1 MVNWGLSE
9 QGSELGV
16 GMDTI
21 AAVVTGMTDSGVGIV
36 RISGSGAVELGDG
49 IFRSS
54 SGRRVLGDG
63 ESRRMYYGFVVDP
76 EDGAEIDEVLAVVMR
91 GSRSFTGEDT
101 VEIQCHGGVLVMRR
115 ILECALRCG
124 ARLAE
129 PGEFTK
135 RAFLNGRMDLS
146 RAEAV
151 MDVIGAQNDRALGY
165 SLGQLRGR
173 LSGKVGELRGK
184 ILYETAFI
192 ESALDDP
199 EHFDLDGYGEGLS
212 GKLDGVIGEL
222 RKLIDTADN
231 GRLIKEGIRTV
242 ILGKPNVGK
251 SSLLNCL
258 LGEER
263 AIVTDVAGANRDV
276 LEESLRLGDVRLN
289 IVDTAG
295 IRDTEDTV
303 EKIGVERALRYA
315 READLIV
322 YVTDASM
329 ELDENDRE
337 IVSVIGDKRTIV
349 LLNKSD
355 LEAVVTE
362 EGIRALFS
370 GAAGD
375 GSGDCFPAGP
385 SGDDG
390 FVILRTSAK
399 ERAGMEELERAV
411 REMFFHGEIW
421 SSNEIVITNMRH
433 KEALEEACEA
443 LMLVKGSIEDGM
455 TEDFYSIDLMNAYK
469 ALGRIIGEEVDDDLV
484 DEIFSKFCMGK

>member
-1 MVNWGLSE
+1 
-9 QGSELGV
+9 
-16 GMDTI
+16 MDTI
-21 AAVVTGMTDSGVGIV
+21 AAIATGMTDSGIGIV
-36 RISGSGAVELGDG
+36 RISGSGAVEVGDG
-49 IFRSS
+49 IVKSP
-54 SGRRVLGDG
+54 SGRRILKKA
-63 ESRRMYYGFVVDP
+63 ESHRFYYGFVVNP
-76 EDGAEIDEVLAVVMR
+76 EDGVEIDEVLAVVMR
-91 GSRSFTGEDT
+91 GPRSFTGEDT

-173 LSGKVGELRGK
+173 LSWKVRELRGRL
-184 ILYETAFI
+184 LYETAFI

-212 GKLDGVIGEL
+212 GKLDGVIEEL
-222 RKLIDTADN
+222 RRLIGTADN

-263 AIVTDVAGANRDV
+263 AIVTDVAGTTRDV
-276 LEESLRLGDVRLN
+276 LEESLRLGDICLN

-303 EKIGVERALRYA
+303 ERIGVERALRYA
-315 READLIV
+315 READFIV

-355 LEAVVTE
+355 LEVVVTE
-362 EGIRALFS
+362 GEIRALFVENE
-370 GAAGD
+370 AD
-375 GSGDCFPAGP
+375 P
-385 SGDDG
+385 SGRER
-390 FVILRTSAK
+390 FVVLHTSAK
-399 ERAGMEELERAV
+399 EGAGIEELEQAV
-411 REMFFHGEIW
+411 KEMFFHGEIG
-421 SSNEIVITNMRH
+421 SSNEIVITSMRH
-433 KEALEEACEA
+433 KEALEEACAA

-455 TEDFYSIDLMNAYK
+455 PEDFYSIDLMNAYK

-484 DEIFSKFCMGK
+484 EEIFSKFCMGK

>member
-1 MVNWGLSE
+1 
-9 QGSELGV
+9 
-16 GMDTI
+16 MDTI
-21 AAVVTGMTDSGVGIV
+21 AAIATGMTDSGIGIV
-36 RISGSGAVELGDG
+36 RISGSGAVEVGDG
-49 IFRSS
+49 IVRSP
-54 SGRRVLGDG
+54 SGRRILKKA
-63 ESRRMYYGFVVDP
+63 ESHRFYYGFVVNP
-76 EDGAEIDEVLAVVMR
+76 GDGVEIDEVLAVVMR
-91 GSRSFTGEDT
+91 GPRSFTGEDT

-173 LSGKVGELRGK
+173 LSGKVRELRGRL
-184 ILYETAFI
+184 LYETAFI

-212 GKLDGVIGEL
+212 GKLDGVIEEL
-222 RKLIDTADN
+222 RRLIGTADN

-263 AIVTDVAGANRDV
+263 AIVTDVAGTTRDV
-276 LEESLRLGDVRLN
+276 LEESLRLGDICLN

-303 EKIGVERALRYA
+303 ERIGVERALRYA

-362 EGIRALFS
+362 EEIRALFVENE
-370 GAAGD
+370 AD
-375 GSGDCFPAGP
+375 P
-385 SGDDG
+385 SGRER
-390 FVILRTSAK
+390 FVVLHTSAK
-399 ERAGMEELERAV
+399 EGAGIEELEQAV
-411 REMFFHGEIW
+411 KEMFFHGEIG
-421 SSNEIVITNMRH
+421 SSNEIVITSMRH
-433 KEALEEACEA
+433 KEALEEACAA

-455 TEDFYSIDLMNAYK
+455 PEDFYSIDLMNAYK

-484 DEIFSKFCMGK
+484 EEIFSKFCMGK

>member
-1 MVNWGLSE
+1 MEKG
-9 QGSELGV
+9 
-16 GMDTI
+16 DTI
-21 AAVVTGMTDSGVGIV
+21 AAIATGMTDSGIGIV
-36 RISGSGAVELGDG
+36 RISGSGAVDVGNR
-49 IFRSS
+49 IFRSP
-54 SGRRVLGDG
+54 SGKRIL
-63 ESRRMYYGFVVDP
+63 SRAQSHKLCYGFAVEQDN
-76 EDGAEIDEVLAVVMR
+76 GFEIDEVMAVVMKAP
-91 GSRSFTGEDT
+91 RSFTGEDT
-101 VEIQCHGGVLVMRR
+101 VELQCHGGVFVMRK
-115 ILECALRCG
+115 ILEAALKGG

-173 LSGKVGELRGK
+173 LSGKVEELRGR

-199 EHFDLDGYGEGLS
+199 EHYDLDGYGEELS
-212 GKLDGVIGEL
+212 GKLDGVLRDL

-231 GRLIKEGIRTV
+231 GKLIKEGIKTV

-263 AIVTDVAGANRDV
+263 AIVTDVAGTTRDV
-276 LEESLRLGDVRLN
+276 LEESLRLGDICLN

-303 EKIGVERALRYA
+303 EKIGVERALKYA

-337 IVSVIGDKRTIV
+337 IVSVIRDKSTIV

-355 LEAVVTE
+355 LETVVTE
-362 EGIRALFS
+362 DGIKALFLEATGDLGDYFSVDSS
-370 GAAGD
+370 GKNKFA
-375 GSGDCFPAGP
+375 
-385 SGDDG
+385 
-390 FVILRTSAK
+390 VLHTSAK
-399 ERAGMEELERAV
+399 ESAGMEELEQTV
-411 REMFFHGEIW
+411 KEMFFHGEID
-421 SSNEIVITNMRH
+421 SSNELVITNMRH
-433 KEALEEACEA
+433 KEALEEACES
-443 LMLVKGSIEDGM
+443 LMLVQESIEDGM
-455 TEDFYSIDLMNAYK
+455 PEDFYSIDLMNAYR

-484 DEIFSKFCMGK
+484 EEIFSKFCMGK

>member
-1 MVNWGLSE
+1 MEKG
-9 QGSELGV
+9 
-16 GMDTI
+16 DTI
-21 AAVVTGMTDSGVGIV
+21 AAIATGMTDSGIGIV
-36 RISGSGAVELGDG
+36 RISGSGAVDVGNR
-49 IFRSS
+49 IFRSP
-54 SGRRVLGDG
+54 SGKRIL
-63 ESRRMYYGFVVDP
+63 SRAQSHKLCYGFAVEQDN
-76 EDGAEIDEVLAVVMR
+76 GFEIDEVMAVVMKAP
-91 GSRSFTGEDT
+91 RSFTGEDT
-101 VEIQCHGGVLVMRR
+101 VELQCHGGVFVMRK
-115 ILECALRCG
+115 ILEAALKGG

-173 LSGKVGELRGK
+173 LSGKVEELRGR

-199 EHFDLDGYGEGLS
+199 EHYDLDGYGEELS
-212 GKLDGVIGEL
+212 GKLDGVLRDL

-231 GRLIKEGIRTV
+231 GKLIKEGIKTV

-263 AIVTDVAGANRDV
+263 AIVTDVAGTTRDV
-276 LEESLRLGDVRLN
+276 LEESLRLGDICLN

-303 EKIGVERALRYA
+303 ERIGVERALRYA

-362 EGIRALFS
+362 EEIRALFVENE
-370 GAAGD
+370 AD
-375 GSGDCFPAGP
+375 P
-385 SGDDG
+385 SGRER
-390 FVILRTSAK
+390 FVVLHTSAK
-399 ERAGMEELERAV
+399 EGAGIEELEQAV
-411 REMFFHGEIW
+411 KEMFFHGEIG
-421 SSNEIVITNMRH
+421 SSNEIVITSMRH
-433 KEALEEACEA
+433 KEALEEACAA

-455 TEDFYSIDLMNAYK
+455 PEDFYSIDLMNAYK

-484 DEIFSKFCMGK
+484 EEIFSKFCMGK

>member
-1 MVNWGLSE
+1 
-9 QGSELGV
+9 
-16 GMDTI
+16 MDTI
-21 AAVVTGMTDSGVGIV
+21 AAIATGMTESGIGIV
-36 RISGSGAVELGDG
+36 RISGSGAVEVGDG
-49 IFRSS
+49 IVRSP
-54 SGRRVLGDG
+54 SGRRILKKA
-63 ESRRMYYGFVVDP
+63 ESHRFYYGFVVNP
-76 EDGAEIDEVLAVVMR
+76 GDGVEIDEVLAVVMR
-91 GSRSFTGEDT
+91 GPRSFTGEDT

-173 LSGKVGELRGK
+173 LSGKVRELRGRL
-184 ILYETAFI
+184 LYETAFI

-212 GKLDGVIGEL
+212 GKLDGVIEEL
-222 RKLIDTADN
+222 RRLIGTADN

-263 AIVTDVAGANRDV
+263 AIVTDVAGTTRDV
-276 LEESLRLGDVRLN
+276 LEESLRLGDICLN

-303 EKIGVERALRYA
+303 ERIGVERALRYA
-315 READLIV
+315 READFIV

-362 EGIRALFS
+362 EEIRALFVENE
-370 GAAGD
+370 AD
-375 GSGDCFPAGP
+375 P
-385 SGDDG
+385 SGRER
-390 FVILRTSAK
+390 FVVLHTSAK
-399 ERAGMEELERAV
+399 EGAGIEELEQAV
-411 REMFFHGEIW
+411 KEMFFHGEIG
-421 SSNEIVITNMRH
+421 SSNEIVITSMRH
-433 KEALEEACEA
+433 KEALEEACAA

-455 TEDFYSIDLMNAYK
+455 PEDFYSIDLMNAYK

-484 DEIFSKFCMGK
+484 EEIFSKFCMGK

>member
-1 MVNWGLSE
+1 M
-9 QGSELGV
+9 
-16 GMDTI
+16 
-21 AAVVTGMTDSGVGIV
+21 
-36 RISGSGAVELGDG
+36 
-49 IFRSS
+49 
-54 SGRRVLGDG
+54 
-63 ESRRMYYGFVVDP
+63 
-76 EDGAEIDEVLAVVMR
+76 
-91 GSRSFTGEDT
+91 
-101 VEIQCHGGVLVMRR
+101 
-115 ILECALRCG
+115 
-124 ARLAE
+124 
-129 PGEFTK
+129 
-135 RAFLNGRMDLS
+135 
-146 RAEAV
+146 
-151 MDVIGAQNDRALGY
+151 
-165 SLGQLRGR
+165 
-173 LSGKVGELRGK
+173 
-184 ILYETAFI
+184 
-192 ESALDDP
+192 
-199 EHFDLDGYGEGLS
+199 
-212 GKLDGVIGEL
+212 
-222 RKLIDTADN
+222 
-231 GRLIKEGIRTV
+231 
-242 ILGKPNVGK
+242 
-251 SSLLNCL
+251 
-258 LGEER
+258 
-263 AIVTDVAGANRDV
+263 

-399 ERAGMEELERAV
+399 EGAGMEELERAV

>member
-1 MVNWGLSE
+1 
-9 QGSELGV
+9 
-16 GMDTI
+16 MDTI
-21 AAVVTGMTDSGVGIV
+21 AAIATGMTESGIGIV
-36 RISGSGAVELGDG
+36 RISGSGAVEVGDG
-49 IFRSS
+49 IVRSP
-54 SGRRVLGDG
+54 SGRRILKKA
-63 ESRRMYYGFVVDP
+63 ESHRFYYGFVVNP
-76 EDGAEIDEVLAVVMR
+76 GDGVEIDEVLAVVMR
-91 GSRSFTGEDT
+91 GPRSFTGEDT

-173 LSGKVGELRGK
+173 LSGKVRELRGRL
-184 ILYETAFI
+184 LYETAFI

-212 GKLDGVIGEL
+212 GKLDGVIEEL
-222 RKLIDTADN
+222 RRLIGTADN

-263 AIVTDVAGANRDV
+263 AIVTDVAGTTRDV
-276 LEESLRLGDVRLN
+276 LEESLRLGDICLN

-303 EKIGVERALRYA
+303 EKIGVERALKYA

-337 IVSVIGDKRTIV
+337 IVSVIRDKSTIV

-355 LEAVVTE
+355 LETVVTE
-362 EGIRALFS
+362 DGIKALFLEATGDLGDYFSVDSS
-370 GAAGD
+370 GKNKFA
-375 GSGDCFPAGP
+375 
-385 SGDDG
+385 
-390 FVILRTSAK
+390 VLHTSAK
-399 ERAGMEELERAV
+399 ESAGMEELEQTV
-411 REMFFHGEIW
+411 KEMFFHGEID
-421 SSNEIVITNMRH
+421 SGNELVITNMRH

-455 TEDFYSIDLMNAYK
+455 PEDFYSIDLMNAYK

-484 DEIFSKFCMGK
+484 EEIFSKFCMGK

>member
-1 MVNWGLSE
+1 
-9 QGSELGV
+9 
-16 GMDTI
+16 MDTI
-21 AAVVTGMTDSGVGIV
+21 AAIATGMTDSGIGIV
-36 RISGSGAVELGDG
+36 RISGSGAVEVGDG
-49 IFRSS
+49 IVKSP
-54 SGRRVLGDG
+54 SGRRILKKA
-63 ESRRMYYGFVVDP
+63 ESHRFYYGFVVNP
-76 EDGAEIDEVLAVVMR
+76 EDGVEIDEVLAVVMR
-91 GSRSFTGEDT
+91 GPRSFTGEDT

-173 LSGKVGELRGK
+173 LSGKVRELRGRL
-184 ILYETAFI
+184 LYETAFI

-212 GKLDGVIGEL
+212 GKLDGVIEEL
-222 RKLIDTADN
+222 RRLIGTADN

-263 AIVTDVAGANRDV
+263 AIVTDVAGTTRDV
-276 LEESLRLGDVRLN
+276 LEESLRLGDICLN

-303 EKIGVERALRYA
+303 ERIGVERALRYA
-315 READLIV
+315 READFIV

-362 EGIRALFS
+362 EEIRALFVENE
-370 GAAGD
+370 AD
-375 GSGDCFPAGP
+375 P
-385 SGDDG
+385 SGRER
-390 FVILRTSAK
+390 FVVLHTSAK
-399 ERAGMEELERAV
+399 EGAGIEELEQAV
-411 REMFFHGEIW
+411 KEMFFHGEIG
-421 SSNEIVITNMRH
+421 SSNEIVITSMRH
-433 KEALEEACEA
+433 KEALEEACAA

-455 TEDFYSIDLMNAYK
+455 PEDFYSIDLMNAYK

-484 DEIFSKFCMGK
+484 EEIFSKFCMGK

>member
-1 MVNWGLSE
+1 MEKG
-9 QGSELGV
+9 
-16 GMDTI
+16 DTI
-21 AAVVTGMTDSGVGIV
+21 AAIATGMTDSGIGIV
-36 RISGSGAVELGDG
+36 RISGSGAVDVGNR
-49 IFRSS
+49 IFRSP
-54 SGRRVLGDG
+54 SGKRIL
-63 ESRRMYYGFVVDP
+63 SRAQSHKLCYGFAVEQDN
-76 EDGAEIDEVLAVVMR
+76 GFEIDEVMAVVMKAP
-91 GSRSFTGEDT
+91 RSFTGEDT
-101 VEIQCHGGVLVMRR
+101 VELQCHGGVFVMRK
-115 ILECALRCG
+115 ILEAALKGG

-173 LSGKVGELRGK
+173 LSGKVEELRGR

-199 EHFDLDGYGEGLS
+199 EHYDLDGYGEELS
-212 GKLDGVIGEL
+212 GKLDGVLRDL

-231 GRLIKEGIRTV
+231 GKLIKEGIKTV

-263 AIVTDVAGANRDV
+263 ATRDV
-276 LEESLRLGDVRLN
+276 LEESLRLGDVCLN

-337 IVSVIGDKRTIV
+337 IVSVIRDKSTIV

-355 LEAVVTE
+355 LETVVTE
-362 EGIRALFS
+362 DGIRALFS
-370 GAAGD
+370 GAAGEE
-375 GSGDCFPAGP
+375 SEDCFPAG
-385 SGDDG
+385 SSCDDR
-390 FVILRTSAK
+390 FVILHTSAK
-399 ERAGMEELERAV
+399 EGAGMEELERAV
-411 REMFFHGEIW
+411 REMFFHGEIG

-455 TEDFYSIDLMNAYK
+455 PEDFYSIDLMNAYK

>member
-1 MVNWGLSE
+1 
-9 QGSELGV
+9 
-16 GMDTI
+16 MDTI
-21 AAVVTGMTDSGVGIV
+21 AAIATGMTDSGIGIV
-36 RISGSGAVELGDG
+36 RISGSGAVEVGDG
-49 IFRSS
+49 IVRSP
-54 SGRRVLGDG
+54 SGRRILKKA
-63 ESRRMYYGFVVDP
+63 ESHRFYYGFVVNP
-76 EDGAEIDEVLAVVMR
+76 GDGVEIDEVLAVVMR
-91 GSRSFTGEDT
+91 GPRSFTGEDT

-173 LSGKVGELRGK
+173 LSGKVRELRGRL
-184 ILYETAFI
+184 LYETAFI

-212 GKLDGVIGEL
+212 GKLDGVIEEL
-222 RKLIDTADN
+222 RRLIGTADN

-263 AIVTDVAGANRDV
+263 AIVTDVAGTTRDV
-276 LEESLRLGDVRLN
+276 LEESLRLGDICLN

-303 EKIGVERALRYA
+303 EKIGVERALKYA

-362 EGIRALFS
+362 EEIRALFVENE
-370 GAAGD
+370 AD
-375 GSGDCFPAGP
+375 P
-385 SGDDG
+385 SGRER
-390 FVILRTSAK
+390 FVVLHTSAK
-399 ERAGMEELERAV
+399 EGAGIEELEQAV
-411 REMFFHGEIW
+411 KEMFFHGEIG
-421 SSNEIVITNMRH
+421 SSNEIVITSMRH
-433 KEALEEACEA
+433 KEALEEACAA

-455 TEDFYSIDLMNAYK
+455 PEDFYSIDLMNAYK

-484 DEIFSKFCMGK
+484 EEIFSKFCMGK

>member
-1 MVNWGLSE
+1 
-9 QGSELGV
+9 
-16 GMDTI
+16 MDTI
-21 AAVVTGMTDSGVGIV
+21 AAIATGMTDSGIGIV
-36 RISGSGAVELGDG
+36 RISGSGAVEVGDG
-49 IFRSS
+49 IVKSP
-54 SGRRVLGDG
+54 SGRRILKKA
-63 ESRRMYYGFVVDP
+63 ESHRFYYGFVVNP
-76 EDGAEIDEVLAVVMR
+76 EDGVEIDEVLAVVMR
-91 GSRSFTGEDT
+91 GPRSFTGEDT

-173 LSGKVGELRGK
+173 LSGKVRELRGRL
-184 ILYETAFI
+184 LYETAFI

-212 GKLDGVIGEL
+212 GKLDGVIEEL
-222 RKLIDTADN
+222 RRLIGTADN

-263 AIVTDVAGANRDV
+263 AIVTDVAGTTRDV
-276 LEESLRLGDVRLN
+276 LEESLRLGDICLN

-303 EKIGVERALRYA
+303 EKIGVERALKYA

-362 EGIRALFS
+362 EEIRALFVENE
-370 GAAGD
+370 AD
-375 GSGDCFPAGP
+375 P
-385 SGDDG
+385 SGRER
-390 FVILRTSAK
+390 FVVLHTSAK
-399 ERAGMEELERAV
+399 EGAGIEELEQAV
-411 REMFFHGEIW
+411 KEMFFHGEIG
-421 SSNEIVITNMRH
+421 SSNEIVITSMRH
-433 KEALEEACEA
+433 KEALEEACAA

-455 TEDFYSIDLMNAYK
+455 PEDFYSIDLMNAYK

-484 DEIFSKFCMGK
+484 EEIFSKFCMGK

>member
-1 MVNWGLSE
+1 
-9 QGSELGV
+9 
-16 GMDTI
+16 MDTI
-21 AAVVTGMTDSGVGIV
+21 AAIATGMTESGIGIV
-36 RISGSGAVELGDG
+36 RISGSGAVEVGDG
-49 IFRSS
+49 IVRSP
-54 SGRRVLGDG
+54 SGRRILKKA
-63 ESRRMYYGFVVDP
+63 ESHRFYYGFVVNP
-76 EDGAEIDEVLAVVMR
+76 GDGVEIDEVLAVVMR
-91 GSRSFTGEDT
+91 GPRSFTGEDT

-173 LSGKVGELRGK
+173 LSGKVRELRGRL
-184 ILYETAFI
+184 LYETAFI

-212 GKLDGVIGEL
+212 GKLDGVIEEL
-222 RKLIDTADN
+222 RRLIGTADN

-263 AIVTDVAGANRDV
+263 AIVTDVAGTTRDV
-276 LEESLRLGDVRLN
+276 LEESLRLGDICLN

-303 EKIGVERALRYA
+303 EKIGVERALKYA

-362 EGIRALFS
+362 EEIRALFVENE
-370 GAAGD
+370 AD
-375 GSGDCFPAGP
+375 P
-385 SGDDG
+385 SGRER
-390 FVILRTSAK
+390 FVVLHTSAK
-399 ERAGMEELERAV
+399 EGAGIEELEQAV
-411 REMFFHGEIW
+411 KEMFFHGEIG
-421 SSNEIVITNMRH
+421 SSNEIVITSMRH
-433 KEALEEACEA
+433 KEALEEACAA

-455 TEDFYSIDLMNAYK
+455 PEDFYSIDLMNAYK

-484 DEIFSKFCMGK
+484 EEIFSKFCMGK

>member
-1 MVNWGLSE
+1 MEKG
-9 QGSELGV
+9 
-16 GMDTI
+16 DTI
-21 AAVVTGMTDSGVGIV
+21 AAIATGMTDSGIGIV
-36 RISGSGAVELGDG
+36 RISGSGAVDVGNR
-49 IFRSS
+49 IFRSP
-54 SGRRVLGDG
+54 SGKRIL
-63 ESRRMYYGFVVDP
+63 SRAQSHKLCYGFAVEQDN
-76 EDGAEIDEVLAVVMR
+76 GFEIDEVMAVVMKAP
-91 GSRSFTGEDT
+91 RSFTGEDT
-101 VEIQCHGGVLVMRR
+101 VELQCHGGVFVMRK
-115 ILECALRCG
+115 ILEAALKGG

-173 LSGKVGELRGK
+173 LSGKVEELRGR

-199 EHFDLDGYGEGLS
+199 EHYDLDGYGEELS
-212 GKLDGVIGEL
+212 GKLDGVLRDL

-231 GRLIKEGIRTV
+231 GKLIKEGIKTV

-263 AIVTDVAGANRDV
+263 AIVTDVAGTTRDV
-276 LEESLRLGDVRLN
+276 LEESLRLGDICLN

-303 EKIGVERALRYA
+303 ERIGVERALRYA
-315 READLIV
+315 READFIV

-337 IVSVIGDKRTIV
+337 IVSVIRDKSTIV

-355 LEAVVTE
+355 LETVVTE
-362 EGIRALFS
+362 DGIKALFLEATGDLGDYFSVDSS
-370 GAAGD
+370 GKNKFA
-375 GSGDCFPAGP
+375 
-385 SGDDG
+385 
-390 FVILRTSAK
+390 VLHTSAK
-399 ERAGMEELERAV
+399 ESAGMEELEQTV
-411 REMFFHGEIW
+411 KEMFFHGEID
-421 SSNEIVITNMRH
+421 SSNELVITNMRH

-443 LMLVKGSIEDGM
+443 LMLVQESIEDGM
-455 TEDFYSIDLMNAYK
+455 PEDFYSIDLMNAYR

-484 DEIFSKFCMGK
+484 EEIFSKFCMGK

>member
-1 MVNWGLSE
+1 MEKG
-9 QGSELGV
+9 
-16 GMDTI
+16 DTI
-21 AAVVTGMTDSGVGIV
+21 AAIATGMTDSGIGIV
-36 RISGSGAVELGDG
+36 RISGSGAVDVGNR
-49 IFRSS
+49 IFRSP
-54 SGRRVLGDG
+54 SGKRIL
-63 ESRRMYYGFVVDP
+63 SRAQSHKLCYGFAVEQDN
-76 EDGAEIDEVLAVVMR
+76 GFEIDEVMAVVMKAP
-91 GSRSFTGEDT
+91 RSFTGEDT
-101 VEIQCHGGVLVMRR
+101 VELQCHGGVFVMRK
-115 ILECALRCG
+115 ILEAALKGG

-173 LSGKVGELRGK
+173 LSGKVEELRGR

-199 EHFDLDGYGEGLS
+199 EHYDLDGYGEELS
-212 GKLDGVIGEL
+212 GKLDGVLRDL

-231 GRLIKEGIRTV
+231 GKLIKEGIKTV

-263 AIVTDVAGANRDV
+263 AIVTDVAGTTRDV
-276 LEESLRLGDVRLN
+276 LEESLRLGDICLN

-303 EKIGVERALRYA
+303 EKIGVERALKYA

-337 IVSVIGDKRTIV
+337 IVSVIRDKSTIV

-355 LEAVVTE
+355 LETVVTE
-362 EGIRALFS
+362 DGIKALFLEATGDLGDYFSVDSS
-370 GAAGD
+370 GKNKFA
-375 GSGDCFPAGP
+375 
-385 SGDDG
+385 
-390 FVILRTSAK
+390 VLHTSAK
-399 ERAGMEELERAV
+399 ESAGMEELEQTV
-411 REMFFHGEIW
+411 KEMFFHGEID
-421 SSNEIVITNMRH
+421 SSNELVITNMRH

-443 LMLVKGSIEDGM
+443 LMLVQESIEDGM
-455 TEDFYSIDLMNAYK
+455 PEDFYSFDLMNAYR

-484 DEIFSKFCMGK
+484 EEIFSKFCMGK

>member
-49 IFRSS
+49 IFRSP

-91 GSRSFTGEDT
+91 GPRSFTGEDT

-258 LGEER
+258 LGE
-263 AIVTDVAGANRDV
+263 
-276 LEESLRLGDVRLN
+276 LKGD
-289 IVDTAG
+289 
-295 IRDTEDTV
+295 
-303 EKIGVERALRYA
+303 
-315 READLIV
+315 
-322 YVTDASM
+322 
-329 ELDENDRE
+329 
-337 IVSVIGDKRTIV
+337 
-349 LLNKSD
+349 
-355 LEAVVTE
+355 
-362 EGIRALFS
+362 
-370 GAAGD
+370 
-375 GSGDCFPAGP
+375 PP
-385 SGDDG
+385 
-390 FVILRTSAK
+390 
-399 ERAGMEELERAV
+399 
-411 REMFFHGEIW
+411 FHGADSELRD
-421 SSNEIVITNMRH
+421 NT
-433 KEALEEACEA
+433 ALQGMA
-443 LMLVKGSIEDGM
+443 LNFLQ
-455 TEDFYSIDLMNAYK
+455 
-469 ALGRIIGEEVDDDLV
+469 
-484 DEIFSKFCMGK
+484 C

>member
-1 MVNWGLSE
+1 
-9 QGSELGV
+9 
-16 GMDTI
+16 MDTI
-21 AAVVTGMTDSGVGIV
+21 AAIATGMTESGIGIV
-36 RISGSGAVELGDG
+36 RISGSGAVEVGDG
-49 IFRSS
+49 IVRSP
-54 SGRRVLGDG
+54 SGRRILKKA
-63 ESRRMYYGFVVDP
+63 ESHRFYYGFVVNP
-76 EDGAEIDEVLAVVMR
+76 GDGVEIDEVLAVVMR
-91 GSRSFTGEDT
+91 GPRSFTGEDT

-173 LSGKVGELRGK
+173 LSGKVRELRGRL
-184 ILYETAFI
+184 LYETAFI

-212 GKLDGVIGEL
+212 GKLDGVIEEL
-222 RKLIDTADN
+222 RRLIGTADN

-263 AIVTDVAGANRDV
+263 AIVTDVAGTTRDV
-276 LEESLRLGDVRLN
+276 LEESLRLGDICLN

-303 EKIGVERALRYA
+303 ERIGVERALRYA
-315 READLIV
+315 READFIV

-362 EGIRALFS
+362 EEIRALFVENEADSS
-370 GAAGD
+370 GRER
-375 GSGDCFPAGP
+375 
-385 SGDDG
+385 
-390 FVILRTSAK
+390 FVVLHTSAK
-399 ERAGMEELERAV
+399 EGAGIEELEQAV
-411 REMFFHGEIW
+411 KEMFFHGEIG
-421 SSNEIVITNMRH
+421 SSNEIVITSMRH
-433 KEALEEACEA
+433 KEALEEACAA

-455 TEDFYSIDLMNAYK
+455 PEDFYSIDLMNAYK

-484 DEIFSKFCMGK
+484 EEIFSKFCMGK

>member
-1 MVNWGLSE
+1 MEKG
-9 QGSELGV
+9 
-16 GMDTI
+16 DTI
-21 AAVVTGMTDSGVGIV
+21 AAIATGMTDSGIGIV
-36 RISGSGAVELGDG
+36 RISGSGAVDVGNR
-49 IFRSS
+49 IFRSP
-54 SGRRVLGDG
+54 SGKRIL
-63 ESRRMYYGFVVDP
+63 SRAQSHKLCYGFAVEQDN
-76 EDGAEIDEVLAVVMR
+76 GFEIDEVMAVVMKAP
-91 GSRSFTGEDT
+91 RSFTGEDT
-101 VEIQCHGGVLVMRR
+101 VELQCHGGVFVMRK
-115 ILECALRCG
+115 ILEAALKGG

-173 LSGKVGELRGK
+173 LSGKVEELRGR

-199 EHFDLDGYGEGLS
+199 EHYDLDGYGEELS
-212 GKLDGVIGEL
+212 GKLDGVLRDL

-231 GRLIKEGIRTV
+231 GKLIKEGIKTV

-263 AIVTDVAGANRDV
+263 AIVTDVAGTTRDV
-276 LEESLRLGDVRLN
+276 LEESLRLGDICLN

-303 EKIGVERALRYA
+303 EKIGVERALKYA

-337 IVSVIGDKRTIV
+337 IVSVIRDKSTIV

-355 LEAVVTE
+355 LETVVTE
-362 EGIRALFS
+362 DGIKALFLEATGDLRDYFSVDSS
-370 GAAGD
+370 GKNKFA
-375 GSGDCFPAGP
+375 
-385 SGDDG
+385 
-390 FVILRTSAK
+390 VLHTSAK
-399 ERAGMEELERAV
+399 ESAGMEELEQTV
-411 REMFFHGEIW
+411 KEMFFHGEID
-421 SSNEIVITNMRH
+421 SGNELVITNMRH

-443 LMLVKGSIEDGM
+443 LMLVQESIEDGM
-455 TEDFYSIDLMNAYK
+455 PEDFYSIDLMNAYR

-484 DEIFSKFCMGK
+484 EEIFSKFCMGK

>member
-1 MVNWGLSE
+1 MSE

-242 ILGKPNVGK
+242 IRR
-251 SSLLNCL
+251 SSTRCW
-258 LGEER
+258 
-263 AIVTDVAGANRDV
+263 AMTC
-276 LEESLRLGDVRLN
+276 
-289 IVDTAG
+289 
-295 IRDTEDTV
+295 
-303 EKIGVERALRYA
+303 
-315 READLIV
+315 
-322 YVTDASM
+322 
-329 ELDENDRE
+329 
-337 IVSVIGDKRTIV
+337 
-349 LLNKSD
+349 
-355 LEAVVTE
+355 
-362 EGIRALFS
+362 S
-370 GAAGD
+370 G
-375 GSGDCFPAGP
+375 
-385 SGDDG
+385 
-390 FVILRTSAK
+390 R
-399 ERAGMEELERAV
+399 
-411 REMFFHGEIW
+411 
-421 SSNEIVITNMRH
+421 
-433 KEALEEACEA
+433 
-443 LMLVKGSIEDGM
+443 
-455 TEDFYSIDLMNAYK
+455 
-469 ALGRIIGEEVDDDLV
+469 
-484 DEIFSKFCMGK
+484 

>member
-1 MVNWGLSE
+1 
-9 QGSELGV
+9 
-16 GMDTI
+16 MDTI
-21 AAVVTGMTDSGVGIV
+21 AAIATGMTDSGVGIV
-36 RISGSGAVELGDG
+36 RISGSGAVEVGDG
-49 IFRSS
+49 IVRSP
-54 SGRRVLGDG
+54 SGRRILKKA
-63 ESRRMYYGFVVDP
+63 ESHRLYYGFVVDP

-91 GSRSFTGEDT
+91 GPRSFTGEDT
-101 VEIQCHGGVLVMRR
+101 VEVQCHGGVLVMRR

-165 SLGQLRGR
+165 SLGQLKGR
-173 LSGKVGELRGK
+173 LSGKVGELRGR

-212 GKLDGVIGEL
+212 GKLDGMIEEL
-222 RKLIDTADN
+222 RRLIGTADN

-263 AIVTDVAGANRDV
+263 AIVTDVAGTTRDV
-276 LEESLRLGDVRLN
+276 LEESLRLGDICLN

-295 IRDTEDTV
+295 IRDTEDAV
-303 EKIGVERALRYA
+303 ERIGVERALRYA
-315 READLIV
+315 READFIV

-362 EGIRALFS
+362 EEIRALF
-370 GAAGD
+370 AENEAY
-375 GSGDCFPAGP
+375 P
-385 SGDDG
+385 SGEERLA
-390 FVILRTSAK
+390 ILHTSAK
-399 ERAGMEELERAV
+399 EGAGIEELEQAV
-411 REMFFHGEIW
+411 KEMFFHGEIG
-421 SSNEIVITNMRH
+421 SSNEIVITSMRH
-433 KEALEEACEA
+433 KEALEEACGA

-455 TEDFYSIDLMNAYK
+455 PEDFYSIDLMNAYK

>member
-1 MVNWGLSE
+1 MEKG
-9 QGSELGV
+9 
-16 GMDTI
+16 DTI
-21 AAVVTGMTDSGVGIV
+21 AAIATGMTDSGIGIV
-36 RISGSGAVELGDG
+36 RISGSGAVDVGNR
-49 IFRSS
+49 IFRSP
-54 SGRRVLGDG
+54 SGKRIL
-63 ESRRMYYGFVVDP
+63 SRAQSHKLCYGFAVEQDN
-76 EDGAEIDEVLAVVMR
+76 GFEIDEVMAVVMKAP
-91 GSRSFTGEDT
+91 RSFTGEDT
-101 VEIQCHGGVLVMRR
+101 VELQCHGGVFVMRK
-115 ILECALRCG
+115 ILEAALKGG

-173 LSGKVGELRGK
+173 LSGKVEELRGR

-199 EHFDLDGYGEGLS
+199 EHYDLDGYGEELS
-212 GKLDGVIGEL
+212 GKLDGVLRDL

-231 GRLIKEGIRTV
+231 GKLIKEGIKTV

-263 AIVTDVAGANRDV
+263 AIVTDVAGTTRDV
-276 LEESLRLGDVRLN
+276 LEESLRLGDICLN

-303 EKIGVERALRYA
+303 EKIGVERALKYA

-337 IVSVIGDKRTIV
+337 IVSVIRDKSTIV

-355 LEAVVTE
+355 LETVVTE
-362 EGIRALFS
+362 DGIKALFLEATGDLGDYFSVDSS
-370 GAAGD
+370 GKNKFA
-375 GSGDCFPAGP
+375 
-385 SGDDG
+385 
-390 FVILRTSAK
+390 VLHTSAK
-399 ERAGMEELERAV
+399 ESAGMEELEQTV
-411 REMFFHGEIW
+411 KEMFFHGEID
-421 SSNEIVITNMRH
+421 SSNELVITNMRH

-443 LMLVKGSIEDGM
+443 LMLVQESIEDGM
-455 TEDFYSIDLMNAYK
+455 PEDFYSIDLMNAYR

-484 DEIFSKFCMGK
+484 EEIFSKFCMGK

>member
-1 MVNWGLSE
+1 
-9 QGSELGV
+9 
-16 GMDTI
+16 MDTI
-21 AAVVTGMTDSGVGIV
+21 AAIATGMTESGIGIV
-36 RISGSGAVELGDG
+36 RISGSGAVEVGDG
-49 IFRSS
+49 IVRSP
-54 SGRRVLGDG
+54 SGRRILKKA
-63 ESRRMYYGFVVDP
+63 ESHRFYYGFVVNP
-76 EDGAEIDEVLAVVMR
+76 GDGVEIDEVLAVVMR
-91 GSRSFTGEDT
+91 GPRSFTGEDT

-173 LSGKVGELRGK
+173 LSGKVRELRGRL
-184 ILYETAFI
+184 LYETAFI

-212 GKLDGVIGEL
+212 GKLDGVIEEL
-222 RKLIDTADN
+222 RRLIGTADN

-263 AIVTDVAGANRDV
+263 AIVTDVAGTTRDV
-276 LEESLRLGDVRLN
+276 LEESLRLGDICLN

-303 EKIGVERALRYA
+303 ERIGVERALRYA
-315 READLIV
+315 READFIV

-362 EGIRALFS
+362 EEIRALFVENE
-370 GAAGD
+370 AD
-375 GSGDCFPAGP
+375 P
-385 SGDDG
+385 SGRER
-390 FVILRTSAK
+390 FVVLHTSAK
-399 ERAGMEELERAV
+399 EGAGIEELEHAV
-411 REMFFHGEIW
+411 KEMFFHGEIG
-421 SSNEIVITNMRH
+421 SSNEIVITSMRH
-433 KEALEEACEA
+433 KEALEEACAA

-455 TEDFYSIDLMNAYK
+455 PEDFYSIDLMNAYK

-484 DEIFSKFCMGK
+484 EEIFSKFCMGK

>member
-1 MVNWGLSE
+1 
-9 QGSELGV
+9 
-16 GMDTI
+16 MDTI
-21 AAVVTGMTDSGVGIV
+21 AAIATGMTDSGIGIV
-36 RISGSGAVELGDG
+36 RISGSGAVEVGDG
-49 IFRSS
+49 IVRSP
-54 SGRRVLGDG
+54 SGRRILKKA
-63 ESRRMYYGFVVDP
+63 ESHRFYYGFVVNP
-76 EDGAEIDEVLAVVMR
+76 GDGVEIDEVLAVVMR
-91 GSRSFTGEDT
+91 GPRSFTGEDT

-173 LSGKVGELRGK
+173 LSGKVRELRGRL
-184 ILYETAFI
+184 LYETAFI

-212 GKLDGVIGEL
+212 GKLDGVIEEL
-222 RKLIDTADN
+222 RRLIGTADN

-263 AIVTDVAGANRDV
+263 AIVTDVAGTTRDV
-276 LEESLRLGDVRLN
+276 LEESLRLGDICLN

-303 EKIGVERALRYA
+303 ERIGVERALRYA
-315 READLIV
+315 READFIV

-362 EGIRALFS
+362 EEIRALFVENE
-370 GAAGD
+370 AD
-375 GSGDCFPAGP
+375 P
-385 SGDDG
+385 SGRER
-390 FVILRTSAK
+390 FVVLHTSAK
-399 ERAGMEELERAV
+399 EGAGIEELEQAV
-411 REMFFHGEIW
+411 KEMFFHGEIG
-421 SSNEIVITNMRH
+421 SSNEIVITSMRH
-433 KEALEEACEA
+433 KEALEEACAA

-455 TEDFYSIDLMNAYK
+455 PEDFYSIDLMNAYK

-484 DEIFSKFCMGK
+484 EEIFSKFCMGK